1 MDYDEY
7 VKLGE
12 INNDISESNKKP
24 TRKSLKGNL
33 LKRQLELGFKGNHL
47 IKSKYLFIAKKILPS
62 IQTCNLLFCL

>member
-12 INNDISESNKKP
+12 INNGISESNKKQ

-33 LKRQLELGFKGNHL
+33 LKRQLELGFKGNHS
-47 IKSKYLFIAKKILPS
+47 IKSKYLFIVRKILPT
-62 IQTCNLLFCL
+62 I